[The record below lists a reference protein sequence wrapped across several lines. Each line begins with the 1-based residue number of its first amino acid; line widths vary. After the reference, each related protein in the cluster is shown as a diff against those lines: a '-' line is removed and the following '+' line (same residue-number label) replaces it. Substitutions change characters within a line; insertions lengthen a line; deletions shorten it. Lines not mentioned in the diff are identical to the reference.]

1 MSIRLSK
8 QFGVNPSIDTCF
20 ICGKETSVV
29 LFGTSY
35 KDENGKTAEAPQ
47 KVCTGQLCDDCQKV
61 IDKCGIFFIA
71 CKDGESCNNPYRTGQ
86 IAALK
91 EEAVQ
96 RVFPDFPYK
105 KVNYIE
111 ENAYKQIFGEPT
123 N

>member
-1 MSIRLSK
+1 MGVRISK
-8 QFGVNPSIDTCF
+8 EFGINPSVDTCF

-47 KVCTGQLCDDCQKV
+47 KVCTGHICDNCKQI
-61 IDKCGIFFIA
+61 IDKGGIFFIA
-71 CKDGESCNNPYRTGQ
+71 VKDGETGKNPYRTGQ
-86 IAALK
+86 FAAVK

-96 RVFPDFPYK
+96 RMFPDFPYK
-105 KVNYIE
+105 KVNYVE
-111 ENAYKQIFGEPT
+111 ESAYKQIFKTE